1 MIKEKKQGEV
11 LKDLKPKE
19 QKKAIEGKPDYKN
32 DQSIA
37 ANIFNDLIR
46 KNKKHNERIVWK
58 C

>member
-32 DQSIA
+32 DQSIV

-46 KNKKHNERIVWK
+46 KNKKHNE
-58 C
+58 